1 MSMQQINLNE
11 ELSMLFDEGVQC
23 SLVKETL
30 IVVKAVPYI
39 NKETKLGFGTL
50 IVKLDAVGASF
61 IPPREHTAYW
71 VGEQPCNSD
80 GTVISGLVNGPNHT
94 SFGDGIISDYF
105 LSRKPVE
112 NGGRYTSYYEK
123 VMQHINMI
131 SAPARAMYPA
141 ECSRGKTVL
150 IKQSI
155 DLPFEYGDTNASRAN
170 ISGIS
175 ECMEHQKVAIVG
187 LGGTGIYLLDF
198 LSKCP
203 VDEIHLFDD
212 DIFNNHNAF
221 RAPGAAS
228 LEILNQQPVKVQY
241 AADIYGHMKHGI
253 IPHRTKITPEN
264 IYMLDDMDFVF
275 ICVDSCSVRTMI
287 ATYLADHG
295 KAFVDS
301 GLGLEQVNGHIT
313 GQVRVTSAVND
324 HYDHLKDALSSSGNE
339 DDPYAS
345 NIQIA
350 ELNCMAAI
358 LSVIRWKKLLGFYG
372 DTSVQDDWNFSY
384 CIHSNN
390 LIKNSKYEDQ

>member
-1 MSMQQINLNE
+1 MQQINLDE
-11 ELSMLFDEGVQC
+11 ELSMLSNEGVQC
-23 SLVKETL
+23 SLVKGTL
-30 IVVKAVPYI
+30 LVVKDVPYI
-39 NKETKLGFGTL
+39 DKETKLGFGAL
-50 IVKLDAVGASF
+50 ILKLDTAGTSF

-71 VGEQPCNSD
+71 IGEQPCNSD

-94 SFGDGIISDYF
+94 SFGDGMVSSYF

-112 NGGRYTSYYEK
+112 NGGRYSSYYEK

-131 SAPARAMYPA
+131 SAPARAMFPT
-141 ECSRGKTVL
+141 ECSRDKTVL

-175 ECMEHQKVAIVG
+175 ECMEHQKLAIVG

-212 DIFNNHNAF
+212 DVFNNHNAF

-228 LEILNQQPVKVQY
+228 MEILNQQPLKVQY
-241 AADIYGHMKHGI
+241 ATDIYGHMKHGI
-253 IPHRTKITPEN
+253 IPHGTKITPEN
-264 IYMLDDMDFVF
+264 ISMLDGMDFVF

-287 ATYLADHG
+287 ANYLADHG

-324 HYDHLKDALSSSGNE
+324 HYDHLKYALSSSGDE

-384 CIHSNN
+384 CVHSNN

>member
-1 MSMQQINLNE
+1 
-11 ELSMLFDEGVQC
+11 MLFDEGVQC

-141 ECSRGKTVL
+141 ECSRDKTVL

-287 ATYLADHG
+287 ATYLVDHG

-324 HYDHLKDALSSSGNE
+324 HYDHLKDALSSSGND

-372 DTSVQDDWNFSY
+372 DTSVRDDWNFSY
-384 CIHSNN
+384 CVHSNN